1 METERVIRKNGM
13 LRTPV
18 SVIYFSFLIFALSCC
33 TPKKGA
39 VVVEQPGVTV
49 PAFNA
54 DSAYSFVSSQVAF
67 GPRVTGSDAH
77 KACGDWLAAKLR
89 AFGAEVTEQT
99 ADLKAYNGDPL
110 PMRNIIGSYNTAT
123 NKRVI
128 LCSHWDSR
136 PWADNDPDVKKHHTP
151 IDGANDGASGVGV
164 LLEIARQ
171 MQLQQPT
178 IGVDIIFFDAEDYGM
193 HSDEYD
199 SSDNTW
205 CLGSQ
210 YWARHTHRADYI
222 ARFGILLDMVGAPNS
237 RFCQERYSRRY
248 AGSIVDK
255 VWMTAHAL
263 GYGAYFPLSAGS
275 YVTDDHLPLNEK
287 ARIPSVDIIPYDEE
301 YGFGEHWHTVKDN
314 MDWIDVATL
323 RAVGQT
329 VMHVVY
335 NEK

>member
-1 METERVIRKNGM
+1 METESLSMK
-13 LRTPV
+13 RTTL
-18 SVIYFSFLIFALSCC
+18 YFFFLVLHFPLLLALSCC
-33 TPKKGA
+33 TPKKAAPIA
-39 VVVEQPGVTV
+39 VQSQVSV
-49 PAFNA
+49 PTFNA
-54 DSAYSFVSSQVAF
+54 DSAYRFVSAQVAF
-67 GPRVTGSDAH
+67 GPRVTGSEAH
-77 KACGDWLAAKLR
+77 KACGDWLAATLR
-89 AFGAEVTEQT
+89 EFGAEVIEQK
-99 ADLKAYNGDPL
+99 ADLKAYNGDKL
-110 PMRNIIGSYNTAT
+110 PARNIIGSFNTAT

-136 PWADNDPDVKKHHTP
+136 PWADNDPDVKKRHTA

-171 MQLQQPT
+171 LGRQHPT
-178 IGVDIIFFDAEDYGM
+178 IGVDIIFFDAEDYGV
-193 HSDEYD
+193 HSDE
-199 SSDNTW
+199 DNYADNSW

-210 YWARHTHRADYI
+210 YWARHPHKADYI
-222 ARFGILLDMVGAPNS
+222 ARFGILLDMVGAPNA
-237 RFCQERYSRRY
+237 RFCQERFSRRY

-255 VWMTAHAL
+255 VWQTARTF
-263 GYGAYFPLSAGS
+263 GFGAYFPLDMGN

-287 ARIPSVDIIPYDEE
+287 ARIPTIDIIPYDDE

-314 MDWIDVATL
+314 MEWIDVATL